1 MRKIL
6 LTIGLIVSFNTA
18 VVAQNKLLHDLGI
31 SLNLLLAGFFG
42 ALLLVRK
49 EGKTWKDNVLTLVT
63 GSFSAAY
70 LAPFI
75 TETLNFTT
83 QSALTFVGFV
93 VGFGSIKIVE
103 FLMEKYFKTQSQ
115 DDKSN

>member
-1 MRKIL
+1 MKN
-6 LTIGLIVSFNTA
+6 SF
-18 VVAQNKLLHDLGI
+18 LYDLGI

-49 EGKTWKDNVLTLVT
+49 EGKTLKDNIMTLIT

-75 TETLNFTT
+75 IESLNV
-83 QSALTFVGFV
+83 QSKNASTFFGFI

-103 FLMEKYFKTQSQ
+103 VIMEKYFKDADS
-115 DDKSN
+115 K